1 MQNLEELQQYTS
13 QLTDESI
20 LTGHTVVAAPDCLP
34 TPCFPD
40 IISKVLGMVTEHEWD
55 DLSERAQNYLKW
67 ITVKAVSYTHLTL
80 PTIYSV

>member
-1 MQNLEELQQYTS
+1 MQNLEELQQYIS

-40 IISKVLGMVTEHEWD
+40 IISKVLGMVTENEWD
-55 DLSERAQNYLKW
+55 DLS
-67 ITVKAVSYTHLTL
+67 AVSYTHLTL